1 MKTWKK
7 TLTKEA
13 KYLLNEALYLRLEQN
28 GVTKQQ
34 ERLLKSLIKTMGGGT
49 DTNIQ
54 WVCS

>member
-1 MKTWKK
+1 MKK

-13 KYLLNEALYLRLEQN
+13 KYLLSEALYLRLEQN

-34 ERLLKSLIKTMGGGT
+34 ERLLKSLISAMGAGV

-54 WVCS
+54 WICN